1 MYCENHTRYPVK
13 TMLELFPDKVFP
25 MDTADDRSRSEH
37 CYYSNIHLWVHLYT
51 AGQARD
57 LLDKMLKIDPY
68 HRCTVDGA
76 LRHPYVNIWWDK
88 SEVDAVSSLY
98 SVPYILYSVLYIL
111 YSVLYILYSVL
122 Y

>member
-13 TMLELFPDKVFP
+13 TMIELFPDKVFP

-37 CYYSNIHLWVHLYT
+37 CYYSNMSLQVNLLT
-51 AGQARD
+51 AVQARD
-57 LLDKMLKIDPY
+57 LLDKMLKIDPC
-68 HRCTVDGA
+68 HRCSVDGA

-98 SVPYILYSVLYIL
+98 PILYTRGVGQGHMHHE
-111 YSVLYILYSVL
+111 VPTF
-122 Y
+122 